1 MGQKKYVYRKIMA
14 ENFLNVIKN
23 FIPQIQEIQQTIGK
37 INAEKTTTLPIIV
50 KVLKTIGVQSAG
62 TKKE

>member
-1 MGQKKYVYRKIMA
+1 MA

-37 INAEKTTTLPIIV
+37 INAEKTTTSPIIV